1 MADHDLVTAYLE
13 ALHERLVLPDDERAA
28 AIEEI
33 EAHIEE
39 SVSAAAQH
47 GVEREAAE
55 RRALERLGAPD
66 RLASDIT
73 DAHRLP
79 GHALAAAGT
88 ALRVGVKTG
97 IGAYILAWAGI
108 LAVALAFGLVL
119 AGLRTIFGPA
129 LLEADFSAA
138 TDGLMP
144 AVVAAIVALAL
155 GNALVEPV
163 AITARRSVGAVRAAL
178 IAVGVPIVAFVVL
191 TMVTA
196 RWDSWSAVLMA
207 SAPVWYALGVARS
220 KRLPIPRVSFRLVL
234 LTAIAFIVGSMALL
248 GAAGGAGSV
257 ETFEDV
263 GEPFDPNVRYAVIGR
278 FVDLEHPPV
287 EMDFADS
294 STGPFQ
300 GPGPVPLVRTGT
312 IKASA
317 AGDWT
322 GLRLEVWPGPEGQ
335 LNGDALDPNATEPL
349 AVAAMERTDRRL
361 SALLTFGPLPSRQF
375 YYVAVTGIGAD
386 GVRMQLAWPDVV
398 MWEWRG
404 TVAQWFASTLR

>member
-13 ALHERLVLPDDERAA
+13 ALHDRLALPGDERAA

-39 SVSAAAQH
+39 SVSAAAEH

-55 RRALERLGAPD
+55 RRALERLGAPG

-88 ALRVGVKTG
+88 ALRVSIKTG

-108 LAVALAFGLVL
+108 LAVALAFGVAL
-119 AGLRTIFGPA
+119 AGLRKIFGPA
-129 LLEADFSAA
+129 LLEADLSPA

-144 AVVAAIVALAL
+144 AVVAMIVALAL

-163 AITARRSVGAVRAAL
+163 AITARRSVGAVRIAL

-196 RWDSWSAVLMA
+196 RWNPWSSVLMA
-207 SAPVWYALGVARS
+207 SAPAWYALGVARS
-220 KRLPIPRVSFRLVL
+220 GRLPIPRVSFRGVL
-234 LTAIAFIVGSMALL
+234 LTAIAIMAGGMALFT
-248 GAAGGAGSV
+248 AVGGTGSV

-263 GEPFDPNVRYAVIGR
+263 GEPFDPNVRYAAIGP
-278 FVDLEHPPV
+278 FVDIENPPV
-287 EMDFADS
+287 VVDISDAS
-294 STGPFQ
+294 HVWYQ
-300 GPGPVPLVRTGT
+300 GPGPVPLAR
-312 IKASA
+312 SA
-317 AGDWT
+317 TLRADATDEWT
-322 GLRLEVWPGPEGQ
+322 QLRLEVWLGPEGE

-349 AVAAMERTDRRL
+349 AVAPMTRNGRHVNG
-361 SALLTFGPLPSRQF
+361 ALAFPPLPNRQF
-375 YYVAVTGIGAD
+375 YYVAVTGIGTD

>member
-13 ALHERLVLPDDERAA
+13 ALDERLVLPDDERAA

-39 SVSAAAQH
+39 SVSAAAER
-47 GVEREAAE
+47 GVERDDAV

-88 ALRVGVKTG
+88 ALRVSIKTA
-97 IGAYILAWAGI
+97 IGAYILGWAGI
-108 LAVALAFGLVL
+108 LVVALAFGLVL

-129 LLEADFSAA
+129 LLEADFSPA

-144 AVVAAIVALAL
+144 AVVAAVMALAI

-163 AITARRSVGAVRAAL
+163 AVTARRPVGAVRIAL
-178 IAVGVPIVAFVVL
+178 IVVGVPIAAFVVL
-191 TMVTA
+191 TVVTA
-196 RWDSWSAVLMA
+196 RWDAWSALLMA
-207 SAPVWYALGVARS
+207 SAPAWYALGVARS
-220 KRLPIPRVSFRLVL
+220 GRLPIPRISFRVVL
-234 LTAIAFIVGSMALL
+234 LTTIAIIVGSVALV

-263 GEPFDPNVRYAVIGR
+263 GEPFDPNVRYAVIGP
-278 FVDLEHPPV
+278 FVDIERPPV
-287 EMDFADS
+287 VMDFGDS
-294 STGPFQ
+294 SNAPFQ
-300 GPGPVPLVRTGT
+300 GPGPVPVARTAT
-312 IKASA
+312 IRSSA
-317 AGDWT
+317 ANDWT
-322 GLRLEVWPGPEGQ
+322 DLRLEVWPGPDGD
-335 LNGDALDPNATEPL
+335 LNGDALDPTATEPL
-349 AVAAMERTDRRL
+349 AVAAFDRSGRHL
-361 SALLTFGPLPSRQF
+361 SVAFEFSPLPSRQF

-386 GVRMQLAWPDVV
+386 GIRMQLAWPDVV
-398 MWEWRG
+398 TWQWSG
-404 TVAQWFASTLR
+404 TVLDWVAAALR

>member
-13 ALHERLVLPDDERAA
+13 ALDERLVLPDDERAA

-119 AGLRTIFGPA
+119 AGLRTILGPA

-220 KRLPIPRVSFRLVL
+220 GRLPIPRVSFRLVL

-322 GLRLEVWPGPEGQ
+322 GLRLEVWPGPEGE
-335 LNGDALDPNATEPL
+335 LNGDELDPSATEPL
-349 AVAAMERTDRRL
+349 AVAAMERTGRRL

-386 GVRMQLAWPDVV
+386 GVRMQLAWPEVV

>member
-1 MADHDLVTAYLE
+1 MADQDLAAAYLE
-13 ALHERLVLPDDERAA
+13 ALHDRLALPDDERAA

-39 SVSAAAQH
+39 SVN
-47 GVEREAAE
+47 AAE
-55 RRALERLGAPD
+55 ERGVGRDDALRRALEHLGAPD

-73 DAHRLP
+73 DAHRIP

-88 ALRVGVKTG
+88 ALRVSIKTG
-97 IGAYILAWAGI
+97 IAAYILGWAGI

-129 LLEADFSAA
+129 LLDADLSPA

-144 AVVAAIVALAL
+144 AVVAAVVALAL
-155 GNALVEPV
+155 GNALVEPIAV
-163 AITARRSVGAVRAAL
+163 AARRPVGAVRIAL
-178 IAVGVPIVAFVVL
+178 IAIGVPIVALVVL

-196 RWDSWSAVLMA
+196 RWNPWSALLMA
-207 SAPVWYALGVARS
+207 SAPAWYALGVARS
-220 KRLPIPRVSFRLVL
+220 GRLPIPRVSFRGVLITAIAIMVGSVAL
-234 LTAIAFIVGSMALL
+234 LTAVG
-248 GAAGGAGSV
+248 GTGSV

-263 GEPFDPNVRYAVIGR
+263 GEPFDPNVRYAVVGP
-278 FVDLEHPPV
+278 FVDIEHPPV
-287 EMDFADS
+287 EIDMAGAS
-294 STGPFQ
+294 HAWSQ
-300 GPGPVPLVRTGT
+300 GPGPVAVARTAT
-312 IKASA
+312 IRGSASE
-317 AGDWT
+317 WT
-322 GLRLEVWPGPEGQ
+322 DLRLEVWPGPEGD

-349 AVAAMERTDRRL
+349 AVAAMERSGRRL
-361 SALLTFGPLPSRQF
+361 SALLTFKPLPSRQF

-404 TVAQWFASTLR
+404 TVAEWVASTLR